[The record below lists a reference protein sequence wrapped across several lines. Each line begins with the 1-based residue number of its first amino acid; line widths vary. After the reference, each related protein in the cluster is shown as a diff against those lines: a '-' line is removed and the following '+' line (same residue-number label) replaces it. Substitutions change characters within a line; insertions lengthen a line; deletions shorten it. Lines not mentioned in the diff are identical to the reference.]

1 VIAQSVGR
9 RLALFAV
16 AVILGHHVGTI
27 VGPLGG
33 PGDTRWADWV
43 DLAVPYLVV
52 GCAAATLAAVRAG
65 GREWILLAA
74 AGLLYTQGHGIH
86 LAANSIANVEPGD
99 VVHLWDETVGHWLW
113 YGGLTGLVATLAYSL
128 RAVPS
133 GRSAWGLALA
143 VAFGLTVF
151 TNSVEGGTVVL
162 GLLSGVVFVAW
173 GLRRRGRA
181 PELLI
186 PAYAVTVACLVG
198 WGLYWGGFPQFS
210 ELGWI

>member
-43 DLAVPYLVV
+43 DLAVPYFVV

-65 GREWILLAA
+65 GREWIVLAA

-86 LAANSIANVEPGD
+86 LAANSIANVEPSD
-99 VVHLWDETVGHWLW
+99 AVHLWDETVGHWLW

-128 RAVPS
+128 GAVPRP
-133 GRSAWGLALA
+133 RSAWGLALA
-143 VAFGLTVF
+143 AAFGLTVF

-186 PAYAVTVACLVG
+186 PAYALTVACLVG